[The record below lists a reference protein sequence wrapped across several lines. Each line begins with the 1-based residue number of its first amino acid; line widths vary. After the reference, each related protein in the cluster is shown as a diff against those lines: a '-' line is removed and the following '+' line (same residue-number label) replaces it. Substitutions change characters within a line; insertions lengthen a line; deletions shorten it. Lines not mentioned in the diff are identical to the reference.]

1 MAEML
6 AMVGFTMTRVVS
18 MSYFSGGA
26 ELAAI
31 EAKPVLR

>member
-1 MAEML
+1 ML
-6 AMVGFTMTRVVS
+6 AVAGFTMTGVVR

-31 EAKPVLR
+31 EAKPVR